1 MPTLYPRILLTVGE
15 RQKPDRLDA
24 YIAGNHKN
32 YTRSRI
38 KALCQE
44 NLLLVNGLPAKASY
58 QVKPHDSIAILS
70 PYATQEDPL
79 APENIP
85 VKVLYEDEHIIVV
98 DKVAGMAVHPGLGD
112 YKNTLVNALNFYINK
127 DSNTSEQIKVAH
139 RLDKHTSGALVFA
152 RSQNALEGLI
162 NQFTEHSI
170 ERTYY
175 AVVAGVPEVR
185 SGNLRNFMGRHPA
198 NEKLICI
205 SGDQSFGKE
214 AITHYKVIET
224 FGNQASM
231 VECQLETGRTHQ
243 IRIHMQHLGHSLI
256 HDKRYPDQKNL
267 VSPEVLKECF
277 EIMPYQALHAHIL
290 GFKHPVSNALLR
302 FESAFP
308 EPFQKLTRFLT
319 FLER

>member
-44 NLLLVNGLPAKASY
+44 NLLLVNGQPAKASY

-175 AVVAGVPEVR
+175 AIVAGVPEVR
-185 SGNLRNFMGRHPA
+185 SGTLRNLMGRHPA

-214 AITHYKVIET
+214 AITHYKMIET

-231 VECQLETGRTHQ
+231 VECRLETGRTHQ

-267 VSPEVLKECF
+267 VSPEVLKGCF

-319 FLER
+319 FLQR